1 MSTETFSER
10 AAMSGFEKQDK
21 NAKRSGPQKRVLIAS
36 ANPLFAK
43 GLMKI
48 YGERWGSNAVELSLA
63 ISMGETLSRL
73 DEWEPDMVIVD
84 YDDRTIHREEFLSHF
99 IFGDRPMQVVLVS
112 LQASGEVVV
121 YDRRT
126 MTPAQAE
133 DWLSLPWQ
141 PVSKPSVKHPP
152 KRREGFMKGSGKH
165 FVFVGILV
173 VAMTA
178 VLYLGM
184 RAIGLLPTAA
194 AVQAET
200 VDQLFYVHF
209 FMIALLFS
217 LIGGFLIYSIVV
229 FRAKPGDL
237 SAGAF
242 FKGNSRLEVFWTII
256 PLVTVVAFS
265 FFGAR
270 NLAETRRVDPD
281 AMVVKVTAS
290 QWAWQFEYPDYGIKS
305 RELYLPV
312 NKQVLFRL
320 TSRDVIHS
328 FWVPEFRIKQDALPG
343 ENLVKE
349 LRITPIKNGKYTLLC
364 AELCG
369 GAHADMTAPV
379 VVVSQTD
386 FEAWVATQLAKTVKD
401 PAERG
406 KTYVDASGCLS
417 CHSVDGTRLSGPTF
431 TGLYGS
437 ARELEGASTV
447 NADEA
452 YLRQAIV
459 DPNAQIVKG
468 YAPNVHPGDYASV
481 LTEQQ
486 VTDMIEFVKTLK

>member
-1 MSTETFSER
+1 
-10 AAMSGFEKQDK
+10 
-21 NAKRSGPQKRVLIAS
+21 
-36 ANPLFAK
+36 
-43 GLMKI
+43 
-48 YGERWGSNAVELSLA
+48 
-63 ISMGETLSRL
+63 
-73 DEWEPDMVIVD
+73 MVIVD

-165 FVFVGILV
+165 FVFAGMLV
-173 VAMTA
+173 VALTA
-178 VLYLGM
+178 LIYLGM
-184 RAIGLLPTAA
+184 LAIGLLPTSA
-194 AVQAET
+194 AVQADT
-200 VDQLFYVHF
+200 VDRLFYVHF

-229 FRAKPGDL
+229 FRAKPGDQ

-256 PLVTVVAFS
+256 PLITVITFS

-270 NLAETRRVDPD
+270 NLAETRRVDPE
-281 AMVVKVTAS
+281 ALVVKVTAS
-290 QWAWQFEYPDYGIKS
+290 QWAWQFDYPEYGIKA

-312 NKQVLFRL
+312 NEQVLLRL

-328 FWVPEFRIKQDALPG
+328 FWVPEFRVKQDALPG

-349 LRITPIKNGKYTLLC
+349 LRITPTKIGKYTVLC

-369 GAHADMTAPV
+369 GAHADMVAPV
-379 VVVSQTD
+379 VVVSEAD
-386 FEAWVATQLAKTVKD
+386 FQAWVTQQLTKAVDD
-401 PAERG
+401 PLERG
-406 KTYVDASGCLS
+406 KTFVETSGCLS
-417 CHSVDGTRLSGPTF
+417 CHSVDGTRLSGSTLK
-431 TGLYGS
+431 GLYGS
-437 ARELEGASTV
+437 QRELQGASAV
-447 NADEA
+447 EADDT
-452 YLRQAIV
+452 YLRKAIL

-486 VTDMIEFVKTLK
+486 VTDMIEFIKSLK

>member
-1 MSTETFSER
+1 MSDVK
-10 AAMSGFEKQDK
+10 KQNRKD
-21 NAKRSGPQKRVLIAS
+21 GPGALKRVLIAS

-99 IFGDRPMQVVLVS
+99 IYGDRPMQVVLVS

-133 DWLSLPWQ
+133 DWLTLPW
-141 PVSKPSVKHPP
+141 KPAETPFVKTPP
-152 KRREGFMKGSGKH
+152 RRREDFMKGSGKH
-165 FVFVGILV
+165 FVLVGLLV

-178 VLYLGM
+178 LIYLGM
-184 RAIGLLPTAA
+184 RSINLLPTAA

-200 VDQLFYVHF
+200 IDRLFYVHV

-217 LIGGFLIYSIVV
+217 LISAFIIYSIFV
-229 FRAKPGDL
+229 FRAKPGDQ

-242 FKGNSRLEVFWTII
+242 FKGNSRLEVFWTVI
-256 PLVTVVAFS
+256 PLITVITFS

-270 NLAETRRVDPD
+270 NLAETRRVDPE

-290 QWAWQFEYPDYGIKS
+290 SWAWQFDYPDYGIKA
-305 RELYLPV
+305 RELVLPV
-312 NKQVLFRL
+312 NEQVLLRL

-328 FWVPEFRIKQDALPG
+328 FWVPEFRVKQDALPG

-349 LRITPIKNGKYTLLC
+349 LRITPIKVGEYTVMC

-369 GAHADMTAPV
+369 GAHADMVAPV
-379 VVVSQTD
+379 KVVSEAEFQ
-386 FEAWVATQLAKTVKD
+386 AWVAEQMGKAVED
-401 PAERG
+401 PLERG
-406 KTYVDASGCLS
+406 GTYIEAGGCLT
-417 CHSVDGTRLSGPTF
+417 CHSVDGTRLSGPTLK
-431 TGLYGS
+431 GLYGS
-437 ARELEGASTV
+437 QRELENADNV

-452 YLRQAIV
+452 YLVKAIL

-486 VTDMIEFVKTLK
+486 VNDMVEYIKSLK